1 MNSISISGNLG
12 KDSELR
18 RLPNGDPVCSFSVA
32 DSMGKDKATIWW
44 NCSLFG
50 KRAEA
55 LGQYLTKGQQV
66 TVIGNVTER
75 EWTDKD
81 GGKRKSMDVRVSDVA
96 LMGGKRDDAP
106 RQAAPAPQQAKPAA
120 AGSGFDNMDDD
131 SIPFITASMFYDM
144 TTSKERR
151 MKRRDF

>member
-44 NCSLFG
+44 NASIFG

-55 LGQYLTKGQQV
+55 LSQYLVKGQQV

-75 EWTDKD
+75 EWTDKE
-81 GGKRKSMDVRVSDVA
+81 GQKRKSMDVRVSDVA
-96 LMGGKRDDAP
+96 LMGGKREAAPAAQRPAP
-106 RQAAPAPQQAKPAA
+106 RQAARPS
-120 AGSGFDNMDDD
+120 SGFDDMDDD
-131 SIPFITASMFYDM
+131 IPF
-144 TTSKERR
+144 
-151 MKRRDF
+151 